1 MRIVVFLFLFPM
13 LAIPEELDIQAV
25 TGQMCTLQSDIDDY
39 GHGDPA
45 LCLINANRLDDIKW
59 SRWKNRPETIFDNF
73 GEPK

>member
-1 MRIVVFLFLFPM
+1 MKFLLALLLLWPSA
-13 LAIPEELDIQAV
+13 AIPEEIHPPEI

-59 SRWKNRPETIFDNF
+59 HRWVNRQDTVFD
-73 GEPK
+73 K